1 MATATTKSGL
11 VLRLTNNLAFILRR
25 LLLLL
30 LLHLLHPHTA
40 SLTILVIAVNPKYTL
55 ITRTTRPSVDSFS
68 CAGGGGAAYARSV
81 SITIRVC

>member
-25 LLLLL
+25 LLLL